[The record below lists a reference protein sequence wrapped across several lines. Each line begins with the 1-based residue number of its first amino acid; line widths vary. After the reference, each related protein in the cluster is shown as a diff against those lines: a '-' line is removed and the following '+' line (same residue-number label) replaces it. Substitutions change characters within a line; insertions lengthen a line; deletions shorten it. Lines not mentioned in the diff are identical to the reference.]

1 MFSSKISRFLVR
13 NRRLVRNVSLASTVL
28 VGQQSYYS
36 SVCDA
41 TGPSHLARRVPLIDT
56 VNIEI
61 KASYGKRIRE
71 SLQWLKE
78 KIDTIVALISRALYL
93 ILAFSPATL
102 SSPLLLSNN
111 AEFKK
116 WWWSVLRDCVR
127 KGGPCAT
134 KFAQWISTRPDL
146 FPLSLCKNL
155 EDLQSKVV
163 KHCWQ
168 DTESAMILAFG
179 DDWRKTIRFD
189 GEGEGAVST
198 GSSFSPV
205 VLGSGCVAQV
215 LLGTIDDRKVAVK
228 IIHPGKSIRNIL
240 CCAVVL
246 SPLW

>member
-71 SLQWLKE
+71 SLRWLKE

-116 WWWSVLRDCVR
+116 WWWSVLRDR
-127 KGGPCAT
+127 K
-134 KFAQWISTRPDL
+134 STRL
-146 FPLSLCKNL
+146 N
-155 EDLQSKVV
+155 
-163 KHCWQ
+163 
-168 DTESAMILAFG
+168 
-179 DDWRKTIRFD
+179 
-189 GEGEGAVST
+189 
-198 GSSFSPV
+198 SSH
-205 VLGSGCVAQV
+205 
-215 LLGTIDDRKVAVK
+215 R
-228 IIHPGKSIRNIL
+228 R
-240 CCAVVL
+240 
-246 SPLW
+246 